1 MFPPKL
7 KHGKNKNKK
16 NEIHSNKSRKISGTS
31 KAILNN
37 NFISNLNNNINNN
50 ANIILSKYKSILEYK
65 DKELNTLEYKQ
76 ALISDHRTYIQ
87 YYISLLKRGNLLF
100 FSFYNNKDYN
110 SQIIKMLLFFFF
122 FSLYLTINALF
133 FNDKTMHKIYMDE
146 GIFNIK
152 YQIPKIIYST
162 IISAVISSLIKFLA
176 LTENKIIEIKKEKN
190 IVILKK
196 KVNRIIKTLKI
207 KFAFFYMVVL
217 LLLLL
222 FSYYTICFCG
232 IYINT
237 QTHLIKDTIISFV
250 LSLIY
255 PFGICL
261 IPGLFRIPALHD
273 KNKNKKC
280 LYNFSIF
287 IQAIFI

>member
-1 MFPPKL
+1 
-7 KHGKNKNKK
+7 
-16 NEIHSNKSRKISGTS
+16 
-31 KAILNN
+31 
-37 NFISNLNNNINNN
+37 
-50 ANIILSKYKSILEYK
+50 
-65 DKELNTLEYKQ
+65 
-76 ALISDHRTYIQ
+76 
-87 YYISLLKRGNLLF
+87 
-100 FSFYNNKDYN
+100 
-110 SQIIKMLLFFFF
+110 
-122 FSLYLTINALF
+122 
-133 FNDKTMHKIYMDE
+133 
-146 GIFNIK
+146 
-152 YQIPKIIYST
+152 
-162 IISAVISSLIKFLA
+162 
-176 LTENKIIEIKKEKN
+176 
-190 IVILKK
+190 
-196 KVNRIIKTLKI
+196 
-207 KFAFFYMVVL
+207 MVVL